1 MSVQNDLPFK
11 PPIASTE
18 PPQREESK
26 FRVGKLDVSV
36 RAGLATLLTITVC
49 YMSVAGLEIKE
60 PLYTLVGLAIGLYF
74 GQKK

>member
-1 MSVQNDLPFK
+1 MSVQDDLPFK

-36 RAGLATLLTITVC
+36 RSCLAIMLTSTVC
-49 YMSVAGLEIKE
+49 YMSLASIEIKE
-60 PLYTLVGLAIGLYF
+60 PIYTLVGLAIGLYF